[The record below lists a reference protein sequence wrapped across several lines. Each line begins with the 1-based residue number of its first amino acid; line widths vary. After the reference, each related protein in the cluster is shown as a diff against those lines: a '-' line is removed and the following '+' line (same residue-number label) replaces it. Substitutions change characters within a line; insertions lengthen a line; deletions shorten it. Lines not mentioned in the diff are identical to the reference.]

1 MVIARAPEDLTKR
14 STAVCY
20 KIDADFGL
28 RSFLLVSYGV
38 DSLVLEPCNS
48 LVLEA
53 KDEGLSDGFL
63 FIKIHSSL
71 PGICFKLRCVRKH
84 LDGFSRSG

>member
-1 MVIARAPEDLTKR
+1 MN
-14 STAVCY
+14 
-20 KIDADFGL
+20 
-28 RSFLLVSYGV
+28 YGV

-71 PGICFKLRCVRKH
+71 PGICFKLSCVRKR
-84 LDGFSRSG
+84 LDGFSRSGYGIGVEVGNKYLRSLFK